1 MNAWSVILLSAA
13 VCVAILGVSQRIHWS
28 SSSIS
33 NGLGNIFSSL
43 ETTNLCLS
51 DISKSLRA
59 RTLSEKTVLAL
70 QDWGSRDFL
79 NFKGDQDGEASQAY
93 RNGLADGATLTSQ
106 FVIGRM
112 KEEND

>member
-1 MNAWSVILLSAA
+1 MVRNFTIGGGVCRYLGSVAENSLEFKQYFERSRQHL
-13 VCVAILGVSQRIHWS
+13 
-28 SSSIS
+28 
-33 NGLGNIFSSL
+33 SSL